1 MEKKN
6 SILIRVHPEF
16 AKLLKEMG
24 KDIDGVTKTRR
35 LAEQLKGVKFE
46 TNITIKANKGKK
58 KNTNFKFVI

>member
-1 MEKKN
+1 MGKKN

-16 AKLLKEMG
+16 AKLLKEMSN
-24 KDIDGVTKTRR
+24 DIDGVTKTRR

-46 TNITIKANKGKK
+46 TNITITDNKGKK

>member
-16 AKLLKEMG
+16 AKLIKEMG
-24 KDIDGVTKTRR
+24 KDIDGVTKTKK
-35 LAEQLKGVKFE
+35 LAEQLRGVKFE
-46 TNITIKANKGKK
+46 TNITIKDNKGKK